1 MSPSICG
8 NGNGELDA
16 TPVKQNLACQIA
28 LRPEVVNPLLPQFF
42 FGLRTMS
49 ELICLSLVNICTQGW
64 KRFALNVFQDSG
76 IEFLPEQLSGRV
88 ERGEGRGGAFIHLNK
103 AIPTMMSI

>member
-1 MSPSICG
+1 
-8 NGNGELDA
+8 
-16 TPVKQNLACQIA
+16 
-28 LRPEVVNPLLPQFF
+28 
-42 FGLRTMS
+42 MS

-88 ERGEGRGGAFIHLNK
+88 ERGEGGLYPLEQSDPHHDVYLNGQG
-103 AIPTMMSI
+103 PVLLLSP